1 MNEYRSLLSGHA
13 FLGSMKTE
21 HLDKIAECAR
31 YVQFSGGRYIFRQGE
46 AAEHFYLILEGGVE
60 VELFSAAG
68 GPVVLQ
74 KVTKGS
80 VLGWS
85 WLIPPYLWRF
95 DARVLQPVKALEVDA
110 VRLRG
115 LMVKDPSFG
124 YEILHRF
131 IFTVCERL
139 ESERLRLVELYASHS

>member
-1 MNEYRSLLSGHA
+1 MLSGHA
-13 FLGSMKTE
+13 FLGSMRTE
-21 HLDKIAECAR
+21 HLNKIAECAK
-31 YVQFSGGRYIFRQGE
+31 YVEFSRGQYVFRQGE
-46 AAEHFYLILEGGVE
+46 AAEHFYLILDGTIE

-74 KVTKGS
+74 KLSKGS

-85 WLIPPYLWRF
+85 WIIAPYLWRF

-115 LMVKDPSFG
+115 MMMKDPSLG

-131 IFTVCERL
+131 IYTVCERL
-139 ESERLRLVELYASHS
+139 ESERLQLVELYASHS

>member
-1 MNEYRSLLSGHA
+1 MLSQHTFLSGVRV
-13 FLGSMKTE
+13 E
-21 HLDKIAECAR
+21 HLAKIEECAN
-31 YVQFSGGRYIFRQGE
+31 YVEFSRGQYIFRQGE
-46 AAEHFYLILEGGVE
+46 SAEHFYLILDGTIE

-74 KVTKGS
+74 KLSKGS

-115 LMVKDPSFG
+115 FMMKDPSLG

-131 IFTVCERL
+131 IYTVCERL
-139 ESERLRLVELYASHS
+139 ESERLRLVELYASQA